1 MKLIMTKLLYCNS
14 LVPTYCKMS
23 VKMCAR
29 CSSGTQTQ
37 FTWHSRQ
44 DSVCLIVYMYKH
56 DSTALKKKMA
66 TYTFKLH
73 VLFLLHFYNS
83 SGTSIFLVI
92 TL

>member
-29 CSSGTQTQ
+29 CSSGTQNQ

-56 DSTALKKKMA
+56 HSTALKKKWPPTHLNCMYSFFYIFIIA
-66 TYTFKLH
+66 L
-73 VLFLLHFYNS
+73 VPPSFL
-83 SGTSIFLVI
+83 
-92 TL
+92 